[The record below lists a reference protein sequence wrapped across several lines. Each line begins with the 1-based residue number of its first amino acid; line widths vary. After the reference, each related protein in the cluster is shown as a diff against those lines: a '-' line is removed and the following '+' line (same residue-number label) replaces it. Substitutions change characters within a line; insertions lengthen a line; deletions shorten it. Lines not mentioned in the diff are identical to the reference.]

1 MRVDFESP
9 NPVTR
14 CFGGIA
20 GANSAARGADGLAV
34 LLGLQHAVHGLVA
47 VEEHVRAAGN
57 EQALQR
63 VGVEL
68 FQRVELLEHGRDVH
82 HHPVANEV
90 HAVLLQ
96 AELTACSC
104 ITSQVHEEFLTS
116 TATITI
122 GSFVKLATLLI
133 CP

>member
-96 AELTACSC
+96 
-104 ITSQVHEEFLTS
+104 
-116 TATITI
+116 I
-122 GSFVKLATLLI
+122 GQGMVSHAGVNKIRVQRVDSGRPHPKRKQIGAYAGR
-133 CP
+133 